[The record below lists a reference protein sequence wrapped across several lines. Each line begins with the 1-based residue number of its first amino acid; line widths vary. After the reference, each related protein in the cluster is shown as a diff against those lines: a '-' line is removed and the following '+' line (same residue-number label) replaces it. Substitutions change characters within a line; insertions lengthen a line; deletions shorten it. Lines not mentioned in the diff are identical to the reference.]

1 MNLPEFCIRRPVAA
15 TMFNLA
21 IALIGIVALSRLPV
35 RELPNIDPPVVSVIT
50 IYPGANA
57 ELVEADVTEPMEQ
70 EINNIPGIKILRSES
85 REQVSSIT
93 VEFEL
98 NRDVDIG
105 AQDVRDR
112 ISRVRDKLPDDIKEP
127 IVAKQDADAQ
137 EVMWVALSSPTRS
150 TLDLTNLAER
160 QIKDRL
166 QVLSGVGGI
175 NFGGEKRTSMRIWLD
190 SEKMAARQ
198 ITAADIR
205 ALLAKENVELPSGQI
220 EGKERSLS
228 ILARGRMDRPD
239 QYADLIVR
247 DTEGTPVRL
256 RDIATVE
263 IGPAVEQTIARFRGQ
278 PAVGL
283 GVVKQSDANAV
294 EVAQRVRR
302 ELEKIKPLLPAD
314 VKIDIPFDSSLYV
327 ENAIHEVVVSLII
340 SVLLVVVLIF
350 LFLREA
356 RSTII
361 PAAAIPISVLGT
373 FGLLYALGY
382 SVNILTLLALVLA
395 IGIVVDDA
403 IVVLENIVRHI
414 EEGMTPLEASLT
426 SMKEITGA
434 VLAITA
440 SLVVVFLP
448 IAFQSG
454 TTGILF
460 REFAVTLAG
469 SVTISAFVA
478 LTLSPALGAYFLKPP
493 SANPPAYAKFL
504 ESVLHRISVFYTK
517 SLAAALGHPRALL
530 GLGAG
535 ILALTVL
542 LYQAIPQE
550 FLPDEDKG
558 TIVAVVV
565 TPEGSTTEATDRY
578 IRQAEKIA
586 SEYPEVEGYFSAV
599 ALARGSPGQSNLG
612 IMFMRL
618 KPDRARS
625 GLQLARPGARGSM
638 FTRMISEIRGAVVIP
653 FLPKAIGRGFDASF
667 QVVLQG
673 PNLVQLEKS
682 ARELRDEIDQAGFL
696 SQPRTNFN
704 YEKPQLN
711 LEIDR
716 NRAAALGISVRDIS
730 ESLQILLGGLD
741 ISRFNFEGKQYD
753 VIAQLRRLDRLVP
766 DELNSL
772 YVRAR
777 SGQLVPIRDLVRA
790 KEKGSVNSIS
800 HFARQR
806 CAQVSGQ
813 PQGCTLGQAIEKTEE
828 IGRRILP
835 PGVKMEFDGEARE
848 LRSGRGEAWQILLL
862 AVLIVYMA
870 LAAQFESFV
879 HPLTIMIALPLAA
892 VGALLLIYVLG
903 FLNGLAVIPQYAPP
917 GALPKP
923 LALLFGMIPEIP
935 SMNLNLY
942 SLIGLVLLLGL
953 VTKNSI
959 LLVEFANQQRALGV
973 PALEAMLES
982 GRLRLRPILM
992 TALSTIIGILPI
1004 ALGLGAGAES
1014 RRPLGVAVV
1023 GGMLSSTFLTL
1034 YLVPAF
1040 YITVDRFRSRRP
1052 VSHPAYPPTLS

>member
-21 IALIGIVALSRLPV
+21 LALVGVVALARLPV
-35 RELPNIDPPVVSVIT
+35 RELPNIDPPVVSIIT

-137 EVMWVALSSPTRS
+137 EVMWVALSSATRS
-150 TLDLTNLAER
+150 TLELTNLAER

-166 QVLSGVGGI
+166 QVLPGVGGI

-198 ITAADIR
+198 VTAADIR
-205 ALLAKENVELPSGQI
+205 ALLSRENVELPSGQI

-228 ILARGRMDRPD
+228 ILARGRMDQPD
-239 QYADLIVR
+239 EYANLIVR
-247 DTEGTPVRL
+247 ESGNNPIRL
-256 RDIATVE
+256 RDIAMVE
-263 IGPAVEQTIARFRGQ
+263 VGPAVEQTIARFRGQ

-294 EVAQRVRR
+294 DVAQRVRR
-302 ELEKIKPLLPAD
+302 ELEKIKLILPSD
-314 VKIDIPFDSSLYV
+314 VQVDIPFDSSLYV
-327 ENAIHEVVVSLII
+327 ENAIHEVIVSLII
-340 SVLLVVVLIF
+340 SILLVVVLIF
-350 LFLREA
+350 LFLHEP
-356 RSTII
+356 RSTLI
-361 PAAAIPISVLGT
+361 PSAAIPISVLGT
-373 FGLLYALGY
+373 FALLYALGY

-414 EEGMTPLEASLT
+414 EEGMNPFEASLLA
-426 SMKEITGA
+426 MKEITSA

-478 LTLSPALGAYFLKPP
+478 LTLSPALGAHFLKPP
-493 SANPPAYAKFL
+493 STHIPAYAKIL
-504 ESVLHRISVFYTK
+504 EVGLQKISSFYAT
-517 SLAAALGHPRALL
+517 SLASALRHRRILL

-535 ILALTVL
+535 TFALTVL
-542 LYQAIPQE
+542 LYHAIPQE
-550 FLPDEDKG
+550 FLPEEDKG
-558 TIVAVVV
+558 TIVAVIV
-565 TPEGSTTEATDRY
+565 TPEGSTSEATDQY
-578 IRQAEKIA
+578 VRQAEKIA
-586 SEYPEVEGYFSAV
+586 SEYPEVEGYFTAV
-599 ALARGSPGQSNLG
+599 ALARGAPGQSNLG

-618 KPDRARS
+618 KPDRART

-667 QVVLQG
+667 QVILQG
-673 PNLVQLEKS
+673 SDLVQLEKS
-682 ARELRDEIDQAGFL
+682 ARQLRDEIDKAGFL

-753 VIAQLRRLDRLVP
+753 VIAQLRRTDRLVP

-772 YVRAR
+772 YVRAQ

-790 KEKGSVNSIS
+790 KEQGSVNSIS

-806 CAQVSGQ
+806 SAQVSGQ
-813 PQGCTLGQAIEKTEE
+813 PLGCTLGQAIDKTEE
-828 IGRRILP
+828 IAKRILP
-835 PGVKMEFDGEARE
+835 PGIKLEFDGEARE
-848 LRSGRGEAWQILLL
+848 LRSGRGEAWQILIL
-862 AVLIVYMA
+862 AILIVYMA
-870 LAAQFESFV
+870 LAAQFESFI
-879 HPLTIMIALPLAA
+879 HPITIMVALPLAA
-892 VGALLLIYVLG
+892 VGALLLLFVLG
-903 FLNGLAVIPQYAPP
+903 FLNSLALIPQYVPP
-917 GALPKP
+917 GVLPKP
-923 LALLFGMIPEIP
+923 LAFLFGLIPEIP

-959 LLVEFANQQRALGV
+959 LLVEFANQKRAQGM
-973 PALEAMLES
+973 PALEAMLEA

-992 TALSTIIGILPI
+992 TALSTVIGIFPV

-1023 GGMLSSTFLTL
+1023 GGMLTSTFLTL

-1040 YITVDRFRSRRP
+1040 YITVDRFRPPAKP
-1052 VSHPAYPPTLS
+1052 VSPNLS

>member
-15 TMFNLA
+15 TMANLA
-21 IALIGIVALSRLPV
+21 IALVGIVALSRLPV

-105 AQDVRDR
+105 SQDVRDR

-247 DTEGTPVRL
+247 DTEGTPIRL

-356 RSTII
+356 RSTLI

-373 FGLLYALGY
+373 FGLLYILGY

-434 VLAITA
+434 ILAITA

-493 SANPPAYAKFL
+493 SANPPGYARFL
-504 ESVLHRISVFYTK
+504 ESILHRISLFYTK

-618 KPDRARS
+618 KPDRERT

-667 QVVLQG
+667 QVILQG

-753 VIAQLRRLDRLVP
+753 VIAQLRRVDRLVP

-835 PGVKMEFDGEARE
+835 PGIKMEFDGEARE
-848 LRSGRGEAWQILLL
+848 LRSGVGEAWQILLL

-870 LAAQFESFV
+870 LAAQFESFI
-879 HPLTIMIALPLAA
+879 HPFTIMIALPLAA

-1004 ALGLGAGAES
+1004 ALGFGAGAES

-1040 YITVDRFRSRRP
+1040 YITVDRFRPRRP

>member
-15 TMFNLA
+15 TMANLA
-21 IALIGIVALSRLPV
+21 IALVGIVALSRLPV

-137 EVMWVALSSPTRS
+137 EVMWVALSSATRS

-247 DTEGTPVRL
+247 DTEGTPIRL

-327 ENAIHEVVVSLII
+327 ENAIDEVVVSLII

-356 RSTII
+356 RSTLI

-373 FGLLYALGY
+373 FALLYILGY

-414 EEGMTPLEASLT
+414 EEGMTPFEASLT

-434 VLAITA
+434 ILAITA

-504 ESVLHRISVFYTK
+504 ESVLHRISLFYTK

-618 KPDRARS
+618 KPDRERT

-667 QVVLQG
+667 QVILQG

-753 VIAQLRRLDRLVP
+753 VIAQLRRVDRLVP

-835 PGVKMEFDGEARE
+835 PGIKMEFDGEARE
-848 LRSGRGEAWQILLL
+848 LRSGVGEAWQILLL

-870 LAAQFESFV
+870 LAAQFESFI

-923 LALLFGMIPEIP
+923 LAILFGMIPEIP

-1040 YITVDRFRSRRP
+1040 YITVDRFRPRRA

>member
-21 IALIGIVALSRLPV
+21 LAVVGIVALSRLPV

-137 EVMWVALSSPTRS
+137 EVMWVALSSATRS
-150 TLDLTNLAER
+150 TLELTNLAER

-166 QVLSGVGGI
+166 QVLPGVGGI

-198 ITAADIR
+198 VTAADIR
-205 ALLAKENVELPSGQI
+205 ALLSRENVELPSGQI

-228 ILARGRMDRPD
+228 ILARGRMDQPGE
-239 QYADLIVR
+239 YANLIVR
-247 DTEGTPVRL
+247 ESGNSPIRL

-263 IGPAVEQTIARFRGQ
+263 VGPAVEQTIARFRGQ

-283 GVVKQSDANAV
+283 GIVKQSDANAV
-294 EVAQRVRR
+294 DVAQRVRR
-302 ELEKIKPLLPAD
+302 ELEKIKLILPSD
-314 VKIDIPFDSSLYV
+314 VQVDIPFDSSLYV
-327 ENAIHEVVVSLII
+327 EDAIHEVVVSLII
-340 SVLLVVVLIF
+340 SILLVVVLIF
-350 LFLREA
+350 LFLHEP

-361 PAAAIPISVLGT
+361 PSAAIPISVLGT
-373 FGLLYALGY
+373 FALLYGLGY
-382 SVNILTLLALVLA
+382 SINILTLLALVLA

-414 EEGMTPLEASLT
+414 EEGMAPFDASLLA
-426 SMKEITGA
+426 MKEITGA

-478 LTLSPALGAYFLKPP
+478 LTLSPALGAHFLKPP
-493 SANPPAYAKFL
+493 SPHVPGYAKIL
-504 ESVLHRISVFYTK
+504 EAGLEKISTFYAS
-517 SLAAALGHPRALL
+517 SLASALRHRRILL

-535 ILALTVL
+535 TFALTIL
-542 LYQAIPQE
+542 LYRAIPQE
-550 FLPDEDKG
+550 FLPEEDKG
-558 TIVAVVV
+558 TIVAAIV
-565 TPEGSTTEATDRY
+565 TPEGSTSEATDQY
-578 IRQAEKIA
+578 VRQAEKIA
-586 SEYPEVEGYFSAV
+586 SEYPEVEGYFTAV
-599 ALARGSPGQSNLG
+599 ALARGAPGQSNLG

-667 QVVLQG
+667 QVILQG
-673 PNLVQLEKS
+673 PDLVQLEKS
-682 ARELRDEIDQAGFL
+682 ARQLRDEIDKAGFL

-753 VIAQLRRLDRLVP
+753 VIAQLRRTDRLVP

-772 YVRAR
+772 YVRAQ

-790 KEKGSVNSIS
+790 KEQGSVNSIS

-806 CAQVSGQ
+806 SAQVSGQ
-813 PQGCTLGQAIEKTEE
+813 PQGCTLGQAIDKTEE
-828 IGRRILP
+828 IAKRILP
-835 PGVKMEFDGEARE
+835 PGIKLEFDGEARE
-848 LRSGRGEAWQILLL
+848 LRSGRGEAWQILIL
-862 AVLIVYMA
+862 AILIVYMA
-870 LAAQFESFV
+870 LAAQFESFI
-879 HPLTIMIALPLAA
+879 HPITIMVALPLAA
-892 VGALLLIYVLG
+892 VGALLLLFVLG
-903 FLNGLAVIPQYAPP
+903 FLNNLALIPQYVPP
-917 GALPKP
+917 GVLPKP
-923 LALLFGMIPEIP
+923 LAFLFGIIPEIP

-959 LLVEFANQQRALGV
+959 LLVEFANQKRAQGV
-973 PALEAMLES
+973 PAMEAMLEA

-992 TALSTIIGILPI
+992 TALSTVIGIFPV

-1023 GGMLSSTFLTL
+1023 GGMLTSTFLTL

-1040 YITVDRFRSRRP
+1040 YVTVDRFR
-1052 VSHPAYPPTLS
+1052 PAPKPSSPTLS

>member
-15 TMFNLA
+15 TMANLA
-21 IALIGIVALSRLPV
+21 IALVGIVALSRLPV
-35 RELPNIDPPVVSVIT
+35 RELPNIDPPVVSVVT

-137 EVMWVALSSPTRS
+137 EVMWVALSSATRS

-247 DTEGTPVRL
+247 DTEGTPIRL

-327 ENAIHEVVVSLII
+327 ENAIDEVVVSLII

-356 RSTII
+356 RSTLI

-373 FGLLYALGY
+373 FALLYMLGY

-434 VLAITA
+434 ILAITA

-504 ESVLHRISVFYTK
+504 ESVLHRISLFYTK

-618 KPDRARS
+618 KPDRERT

-753 VIAQLRRLDRLVP
+753 VIAQLRRVDRLVP

-835 PGVKMEFDGEARE
+835 PGIKMEFDGEARE

-870 LAAQFESFV
+870 LAAQFESFI

-923 LALLFGMIPEIP
+923 LAILFGMIPEIP

-1004 ALGLGAGAES
+1004 ALGFGAGAES

-1040 YITVDRFRSRRP
+1040 YITVDRFRPRRP

>member
-15 TMFNLA
+15 TMANLA
-21 IALIGIVALSRLPV
+21 IALVGIVALSRLPV
-35 RELPNIDPPVVSVIT
+35 RELPNIDPPVVSIIT

-247 DTEGTPVRL
+247 DTEGTPIRL
-256 RDIATVE
+256 RDIASVE

-356 RSTII
+356 RSTLI

-373 FGLLYALGY
+373 FGLLYILGY

-434 VLAITA
+434 ILAITA

-493 SANPPAYAKFL
+493 STNPPAYARFL
-504 ESVLHRISVFYTK
+504 ESVLHRISLFYTK

-618 KPDRARS
+618 KPDRERT

-667 QVVLQG
+667 QVILQG

-753 VIAQLRRLDRLVP
+753 VIAQLRRVDRLVP

-835 PGVKMEFDGEARE
+835 PGIKMEFDGEARE
-848 LRSGRGEAWQILLL
+848 LRSGVGEAWQILLL

-870 LAAQFESFV
+870 LAAQFESFI

-923 LALLFGMIPEIP
+923 LAILFGMIPEIP

-1004 ALGLGAGAES
+1004 ALGFGAGAES

-1040 YITVDRFRSRRP
+1040 YITVDRFRPRRP

>member
-15 TMFNLA
+15 TMANLA

-205 ALLAKENVELPSGQI
+205 ALLARENVELPSGQI

-247 DTEGTPVRL
+247 DTEGTPIRL

-356 RSTII
+356 RSTLI

-373 FGLLYALGY
+373 FGLLYILGY

-434 VLAITA
+434 ILAITA

-493 SANPPAYAKFL
+493 SANPPAYARFL
-504 ESVLHRISVFYTK
+504 ESVLHRISLFYTK

-618 KPDRARS
+618 KPDRERT

-753 VIAQLRRLDRLVP
+753 VIAQLRRVDRLVP

-835 PGVKMEFDGEARE
+835 PGIKMEFDGEARE
-848 LRSGRGEAWQILLL
+848 LRSGVGEAWQILLL

-870 LAAQFESFV
+870 LAAQFESFI

-923 LALLFGMIPEIP
+923 LAILFGMIPEIP

-1040 YITVDRFRSRRP
+1040 YITVDRFRPRRP
-1052 VSHPAYPPTLS
+1052 VSHPAYPSTLS

>member
-15 TMFNLA
+15 TMANLA
-21 IALIGIVALSRLPV
+21 IALVGIVALSRLPV

-247 DTEGTPVRL
+247 DTEGTPIRL

-356 RSTII
+356 RSTLI

-373 FGLLYALGY
+373 FGLLYILGY

-434 VLAITA
+434 ILAITA

-504 ESVLHRISVFYTK
+504 ESVLHRISLFYTK

-618 KPDRARS
+618 KPDRERT
-625 GLQLARPGARGSM
+625 GIQLARPGARGSM

-667 QVVLQG
+667 QVILQG

-753 VIAQLRRLDRLVP
+753 VIAQLRRVDRLVP

-835 PGVKMEFDGEARE
+835 PGIKMEFDGEARE

-1040 YITVDRFRSRRP
+1040 YITVDRFRPRRP

>member
-15 TMFNLA
+15 TMANLA
-21 IALIGIVALSRLPV
+21 IALVGIVALSRLPV
-35 RELPNIDPPVVSVIT
+35 RELPNIDPPVVSIIT

-137 EVMWVALSSPTRS
+137 EVMWVALSSATRS

-220 EGKERSLS
+220 EGQERSLS

-247 DTEGTPVRL
+247 DTEGTPIRL

-327 ENAIHEVVVSLII
+327 ENAIDEVVVSLII

-356 RSTII
+356 RSTLI

-373 FGLLYALGY
+373 FALLYMLGY

-414 EEGMTPLEASLT
+414 EEGMTPFEASIT

-434 VLAITA
+434 ILAITA

-478 LTLSPALGAYFLKPP
+478 LTLSPALGAFFLKPP
-493 SANPPAYAKFL
+493 SANPPAYARFL
-504 ESVLHRISVFYTK
+504 ESVLHRISLFYTK

-618 KPDRARS
+618 KPDRERT

-667 QVVLQG
+667 QVILQG

-753 VIAQLRRLDRLVP
+753 VIAQLRRVDRLVP

-835 PGVKMEFDGEARE
+835 PGIKMEFDGEARE
-848 LRSGRGEAWQILLL
+848 LRSGVGEAWQILLL

-870 LAAQFESFV
+870 LAAQFESFI

-923 LALLFGMIPEIP
+923 LAIIFGLIPEIP

-1004 ALGLGAGAES
+1004 ALGFGAGAES

-1040 YITVDRFRSRRP
+1040 YITVDRFRPRRP

>member
-15 TMFNLA
+15 TMANLA
-21 IALIGIVALSRLPV
+21 IALVGIVALSRLPV
-35 RELPNIDPPVVSVIT
+35 RELPNIDPPVVSIIT

-137 EVMWVALSSPTRS
+137 EVMWVALSSATRS

-220 EGKERSLS
+220 EGQERSLS

-247 DTEGTPVRL
+247 DTEGTPIRL

-327 ENAIHEVVVSLII
+327 ENAIDEVVVSLII

-356 RSTII
+356 RSTLI

-373 FGLLYALGY
+373 FALLYMLGY

-414 EEGMTPLEASLT
+414 EEGMTPFEASIT

-434 VLAITA
+434 ILAITA

-493 SANPPAYAKFL
+493 SANPPAYARFL
-504 ESVLHRISVFYTK
+504 ESVLHRISLFYTK

-618 KPDRARS
+618 KPDRERT

-667 QVVLQG
+667 QVILQG

-753 VIAQLRRLDRLVP
+753 VIAQLRRVDRLVP

-835 PGVKMEFDGEARE
+835 PGIKMEFDGEARE
-848 LRSGRGEAWQILLL
+848 LRSGVGEAWQILLL

-870 LAAQFESFV
+870 LAAQFESFI

-923 LALLFGMIPEIP
+923 LAILFGMIPEIP

-1004 ALGLGAGAES
+1004 ALGFGAGAES

-1040 YITVDRFRSRRP
+1040 YITVDRFRPRRP

>member
-21 IALIGIVALSRLPV
+21 IALVGTVALMRLPV
-35 RELPNIDPPVVSVIT
+35 RELPNIDPPVVSVTT

-57 ELVEADVTEPMEQ
+57 ELVEADVTEPLEQ

-93 VEFEL
+93 VEFNL
-98 NRDVDIG
+98 NRNVDIG
-105 AQDVRDR
+105 SQDVRDR

-137 EVMWVALSSPTRS
+137 EVMWVALSSATRS
-150 TLDLTNLAER
+150 TLDLSNLAER

-166 QVLSGVGGI
+166 QVLPGVGGI

-198 ITAADIR
+198 VTANDIR
-205 ALLAKENVELPSGQI
+205 ALLQRENVELPSGLI
-220 EGKERSLS
+220 EGQERSLS
-228 ILARGRMDRPD
+228 ILARGRMDHPE

-247 DTEGTPVRL
+247 DLDGSPVRL

-263 IGPAVEQTIARFRGQ
+263 IGPAVEQTIARFRSK

-283 GVVKQSDANAV
+283 GIVKQSDANAV
-294 EVAQRVRR
+294 DVAQQVRR
-302 ELEKIKPLLPAD
+302 ELEKIKPSLPAD
-314 VKIDIPFDSSLYV
+314 VHVDIPYDSSRYV
-327 ENAIHEVVVSLII
+327 EDAIHEVVVSLLV
-340 SVLLVVVLIF
+340 SFCLVVVLIF

-373 FGLLYALGY
+373 FGLLYLLGY

-414 EEGMTPLEASLT
+414 EEGMTPLDASLLA
-426 SMKEITGA
+426 MKEITGA
-434 VLAITA
+434 VIAITA

-460 REFAVTLAG
+460 REFAITLAG
-469 SVTISAFVA
+469 SVAISAFVA
-478 LTLSPALGAYFLKPP
+478 LTLSPALGAHFLKPP
-493 SANPPAYAKFL
+493 SAHPPAYARIL
-504 ESVLHRISVFYTK
+504 EAGLQRISAFYAT
-517 SLAAALGHPRALL
+517 SLAAALRHRLALL

-542 LYQAIPQE
+542 LYRSIPQE

-558 TIVAVVV
+558 TIVAIIL
-565 TPEGSTTEATDRY
+565 TPEGSTSEATDRY
-578 IRQAEKIA
+578 VRQAEQIT

-599 ALARGSPGQSNLG
+599 ALGRGAPGQPNLG
-612 IMFMRL
+612 IMFIRL

-625 GLQLARPGARGSM
+625 ALQLARPGARDSM

-653 FLPKAIGRGFDASF
+653 FLPKAVGRGFGETF
-667 QVVLQG
+667 QVVLQSAD
-673 PNLVQLEKS
+673 LVQLERS
-682 ARELRDEIDQAGFL
+682 ARELRDEIDKAGFL

-716 NRAAALGISVRDIS
+716 NRAASLGISVRDIS

-753 VIAQLRRLDRLVP
+753 VIAQLRRGDRLIP
-766 DELNSL
+766 SELNTL

-777 SGQLVPIRDLVRA
+777 SGQLVPIRDLVQST
-790 KEKGSVNSIS
+790 EKGSVNSIS
-800 HFARQR
+800 HFQRQR
-806 CAQVSGQ
+806 SALVSGQ
-813 PQGCTLGQAIEKTEE
+813 PQGITLGQAIQKTEE

-835 PGVKMEFDGEARE
+835 PGVTLEFDGEARE
-848 LRSGRGEAWQILLL
+848 LTSGRGEAWQIIIL
-862 AVLIVYMA
+862 AILIVYMA
-870 LAAQFESFV
+870 LAAQFESLI
-879 HPLTIMIALPLAA
+879 HPITIMVALPLAA
-892 VGALLLIYVLG
+892 VGALLLLFVLG
-903 FLNGLAVIPQYAPP
+903 FLNGLSLIPQYAPP
-917 GALPKP
+917 GSLPKP
-923 LALLFGMIPEIP
+923 LTFLFGAIPEIP

-959 LLVEFANQQRALGV
+959 LLVEFANQKRAQGI
-973 PALEAMLES
+973 PALESMLES

-992 TALSTIIGILPI
+992 TALSTVIGILPI

-1040 YITVDRFRSRRP
+1040 YVMVDRFRSRP
-1052 VSHPAYPPTLS
+1052 QSAPTSPTLS

>member
-21 IALIGIVALSRLPV
+21 LAVVGIVALSRLPV

-93 VEFEL
+93 VEFDL

-137 EVMWVALSSPTRS
+137 EVMWVALSSATRS
-150 TLDLTNLAER
+150 TLELTNLAER

-166 QVLSGVGGI
+166 QVLPGVGGI

-198 ITAADIR
+198 VTAADIR
-205 ALLAKENVELPSGQI
+205 ALLSRENVELPSGQI

-228 ILARGRMDRPD
+228 ILARGRMDQPGE
-239 QYADLIVR
+239 YANLIVR
-247 DTEGTPVRL
+247 ESGNSPIRL

-263 IGPAVEQTIARFRGQ
+263 VGPAVEQTIARFRGQ

-283 GVVKQSDANAV
+283 GIVKQSDANAV
-294 EVAQRVRR
+294 DVAQRVRR
-302 ELEKIKPLLPAD
+302 ELEKIKLILPSD
-314 VKIDIPFDSSLYV
+314 VQVDIPFDSSLYV
-327 ENAIHEVVVSLII
+327 EDAIHEVIVSLII
-340 SVLLVVVLIF
+340 SILLVVVLIF
-350 LFLREA
+350 LFLHEP

-361 PAAAIPISVLGT
+361 PSAAIPISVLGT
-373 FGLLYALGY
+373 FALLYGLGY

-414 EEGMTPLEASLT
+414 EEGMAPFEASLLA
-426 SMKEITGA
+426 MKEITGA

-478 LTLSPALGAYFLKPP
+478 LTLSPALGAHFLKPP
-493 SANPPAYAKFL
+493 SPHVPGYAKIL
-504 ESVLHRISVFYTK
+504 EAGLQKISAFYAS
-517 SLAAALGHPRALL
+517 SLASALRHRWILL

-535 ILALTVL
+535 TFALTVL
-542 LYQAIPQE
+542 LYRAIPQE
-550 FLPDEDKG
+550 FLPEEDKG
-558 TIVAVVV
+558 TIVAVIV
-565 TPEGSTTEATDRY
+565 TPEGSTSEATDQY
-578 IRQAEKIA
+578 VRQAEKIA
-586 SEYPEVEGYFSAV
+586 SEYPEVEGYFTAV
-599 ALARGSPGQSNLG
+599 ALARGAPGQSNLG

-667 QVVLQG
+667 QVILQG
-673 PNLVQLEKS
+673 PDLVQLEKS
-682 ARELRDEIDQAGFL
+682 ARQLRDEIDKAGFL

-753 VIAQLRRLDRLVP
+753 VIAQLRRTDRLVP
-766 DELNSL
+766 DELNNL
-772 YVRAR
+772 YVRAQ
-777 SGQLVPIRDLVRA
+777 SGQLVPIRDLVHA
-790 KEKGSVNSIS
+790 KEQGSVNSIS

-806 CAQVSGQ
+806 SAQVSGQ
-813 PQGCTLGQAIEKTEE
+813 PQGCTLGQAIDKTEE
-828 IGRRILP
+828 IAKRILP
-835 PGVKMEFDGEARE
+835 PGIKLEFDGEARE
-848 LRSGRGEAWQILLL
+848 LRSGRGEAWQILIL
-862 AVLIVYMA
+862 AILIVYMA
-870 LAAQFESFV
+870 LAAQFESFI
-879 HPLTIMIALPLAA
+879 HPITIMVALPLAA
-892 VGALLLIYVLG
+892 VGALLLLFVLG
-903 FLNGLAVIPQYAPP
+903 FLNNLALIPQYVPP
-917 GALPKP
+917 GVLPKP
-923 LALLFGMIPEIP
+923 LAFLFGIIPEIP
-935 SMNLNLY
+935 SMSLNLY

-959 LLVEFANQQRALGV
+959 LLVEFANQKRAQGI
-973 PALEAMLES
+973 PAMEAMLEA

-992 TALSTIIGILPI
+992 TALSTVIGIFPV

-1023 GGMLSSTFLTL
+1023 GGMLTSTFLTL

-1040 YITVDRFRSRRP
+1040 YVTVDRFR
-1052 VSHPAYPPTLS
+1052 PAPKLTSPTLS

>member
-15 TMFNLA
+15 TMANLA
-21 IALIGIVALSRLPV
+21 IALVGIVALSRLPV
-35 RELPNIDPPVVSVIT
+35 RELPNIDPPVVSIIT

-137 EVMWVALSSPTRS
+137 EVMWVALSSATRS

-190 SEKMAARQ
+190 SEKMASRQ

-247 DTEGTPVRL
+247 DTEGTPIRL

-327 ENAIHEVVVSLII
+327 ENAIDEVVVSLII

-356 RSTII
+356 RSTLI

-414 EEGMTPLEASLT
+414 EEGMTPFEASLT

-434 VLAITA
+434 ILAITA

-493 SANPPAYAKFL
+493 SANPPAYARFL
-504 ESVLHRISVFYTK
+504 ESVLHRISLFYTK

-618 KPDRARS
+618 KPDRERT

-667 QVVLQG
+667 QVILQG

-753 VIAQLRRLDRLVP
+753 VIAQLRRVDRLVP

-835 PGVKMEFDGEARE
+835 PGIKMEFDGEARE
-848 LRSGRGEAWQILLL
+848 LRSGVGEAWQILLL

-1040 YITVDRFRSRRP
+1040 YITVDRFRPRRP

>member
-15 TMFNLA
+15 TMANLA
-21 IALIGIVALSRLPV
+21 IALVGIVALSRLPV
-35 RELPNIDPPVVSVIT
+35 RELPNIDPPVVSIIT

-137 EVMWVALSSPTRS
+137 EVMWVALSSATRS

-220 EGKERSLS
+220 EGQERSLS

-247 DTEGTPVRL
+247 DTEGTPIRL

-327 ENAIHEVVVSLII
+327 ENAIDEVVVSLII

-356 RSTII
+356 RSTLI

-414 EEGMTPLEASLT
+414 EEGMTPFEASFT

-434 VLAITA
+434 ILAITA

-493 SANPPAYAKFL
+493 SANPPAYARFL
-504 ESVLHRISVFYTK
+504 ESVLHRISLFYTK

-618 KPDRARS
+618 KPDRERT

-667 QVVLQG
+667 QVILQG

-753 VIAQLRRLDRLVP
+753 VIAQLRRVDRLVP

-835 PGVKMEFDGEARE
+835 PGIKMEFDGEARE
-848 LRSGRGEAWQILLL
+848 LRSGVGEAWQILLL

-870 LAAQFESFV
+870 LAAQFESFI

-923 LALLFGMIPEIP
+923 LAILFGMIPEIP

-1004 ALGLGAGAES
+1004 ALGFGAGAES

-1040 YITVDRFRSRRP
+1040 YITVDRFRPRRP

>member
-15 TMFNLA
+15 TMANLA
-21 IALIGIVALSRLPV
+21 IALVGIVALSRLPV
-35 RELPNIDPPVVSVIT
+35 RELPNIDPPVVSVTT
-50 IYPGANA
+50 IYLGANA

-137 EVMWVALSSPTRS
+137 EVMWVALSSATRS

-247 DTEGTPVRL
+247 DTEGTPIRL

-283 GVVKQSDANAV
+283 GIVKQSDANAV

-302 ELEKIKPLLPAD
+302 ELEKIKPILPAD

-356 RSTII
+356 RSTLI

-434 VLAITA
+434 ILAITA

-493 SANPPAYAKFL
+493 SANPPAYARFL
-504 ESVLHRISVFYTK
+504 ESFLHRITLFYTK

-599 ALARGSPGQSNLG
+599 ALSRGSPGQSNLG

-618 KPDRARS
+618 KPDRERT

-667 QVVLQG
+667 QVILQG

-716 NRAAALGISVRDIS
+716 NRAADLGISVRDIS

-753 VIAQLRRLDRLVP
+753 VIAQLRRVDRLVP

-835 PGVKMEFDGEARE
+835 PGIKMEFDGEARE

-870 LAAQFESFV
+870 LAAQFESFI
-879 HPLTIMIALPLAA
+879 HPFTIMIALPLAA

-923 LALLFGMIPEIP
+923 LAILFGMIPEIP

-973 PALEAMLES
+973 PALGAMLES
-982 GRLRLRPILM
+982 ARLRLRPILM

-1004 ALGLGAGAES
+1004 ALGFGAGAES

-1040 YITVDRFRSRRP
+1040 YITVDRFRPRRP
-1052 VSHPAYPPTLS
+1052 VSLPASPPTLS